1 MRVAL
6 SVILIL
12 VGVVWVLQG
21 TGVIQSDS
29 FMTGSS
35 AWVVIGAGAILTGV
49 ALMIIRR
56 R

>member
-21 TGVIQSDS
+21 TGVLQSDS
-29 FMTGSS
+29 FMTGSPI
-35 AWVVIGAGAILTGV
+35 WVVIGSGAILSGL
-49 ALMIIRR
+49 ALMVIKRR
-56 R
+56 